1 MAPIPS
7 RSDACEVYNARKAK
21 ERAMGEWVQVQGPDG
36 AFKAYVARP
45 SGTPKAAVV
54 TIQEIFGVNAVTRGK
69 ADWLAREG
77 YLAIAPDLFWRIK
90 PGIELTDQTDNE
102 WKQAIDY
109 MNQLDK
115 NASVRDVQATLTHA
129 RSELGAKKAG
139 CLGYCMGGYIAFL
152 AACRTDTDASV
163 AYHGG
168 GIHTALG
175 DAGGIKKPVLLHN
188 PMKDSFI
195 PVEALNT
202 IRETLAPNPLVTVYE
217 YAEQDHAFTREG
229 GKHYDD
235 AAKQLADGRTIAWL
249 TEKLA

>member
-1 MAPIPS
+1 
-7 RSDACEVYNARKAK
+7 
-21 ERAMGEWVQVQGPDG
+21 MGEWVDVKGPDG
-36 AFKAYVARP
+36 AFRAYVARP
-45 SGTPKAAVV
+45 AGTPRAAVV
-54 TIQEIFGVNAVTRGK
+54 AIQEIFGVNAVMRGK

-77 YLAIAPDLFWRIK
+77 FLAIAPDLFWRIK
-90 PGIELTDQTDNE
+90 PGIDLTDQTDAE
-102 WKQAIDY
+102 WKQAIAY

-129 RSELGAKKAG
+129 RAMGAAKAG

-175 DAGGIKKPVLLHN
+175 EAGAIKKPVLLHN

-202 IRETLAPNPLVTVYE
+202 IRETLKSNPLVTIYE

-229 GKHYDD
+229 GAHYDE
-235 AAKQLADGRTIAWL
+235 AAKQLADGRTIAFL
-249 TEKLA
+249 KANLG